1 MIRKIMLVC
10 LLTLTVAVFTGCQTV
25 QGLGND
31 VQWMGKQTSSLAANA
46 EDALNGEQ

>member
-1 MIRKIMLVC
+1 MIRKIMLIC
-10 LLTLTVAVFTGCQTV
+10 LFGVFVTVLFGCQTV

-46 EDALNGEQ
+46 EDMLNGEE

>member
-1 MIRKIMLVC
+1 MFRKIMLVF
-10 LLTLTVAVFTGCQTV
+10 LFVLFTAVLFGCQTV

-31 VQWMGKQTSSLAANA
+31 VQWMGKQTASLAANA